1 MKLAVVTPRYGREV
15 AGGAET
21 AARLLATRLATR
33 PGFTVTVLT
42 TCALDTTTWEDHYPS
57 GATDVDGVRVHR
69 FPVRRRRAADF
80 DACTDLVVRR
90 GRRVT
95 EREQRA
101 WIEKQGPVA
110 PDLIEAIAH
119 CDGDAISF
127 HPFLYHPT
135 VAGLPRVA
143 DRAVLHPA
151 AHDEPMLR
159 LPLYRSVFG
168 GAAGL
173 AYWSEPERH
182 LVERSFAVASKPAVV
197 VGLGVDV
204 GEGSAAEARRVLDLD
219 DRPYLLCLGRVDD
232 GKGARLLAECFAHY
246 KARRPGPLRLVFA
259 GPVINAPTAHP
270 DIVTVGAVTEAVKWG
285 LLRGASALVS
295 PSAFESFSIVLMEAW
310 SVGTPALVN
319 SRCAVTLDHARR
331 SGGALAFASYAELE
345 VELDRLA
352 PSPTSPASTALRAAL
367 GRAGQDYANAHYR
380 WPEVIDRYATFLQAI
395 SARADRAQQLSD

>member
-1 MKLAVVTPRYGREV
+1 VKLAVVTPRYGHEV

-33 PGFTVTVLT
+33 PGFAVTVLT
-42 TCALDTTTWEDHYPS
+42 TCALDATTWDDHYPT
-57 GATDVDGVRVHR
+57 GTTELDGVRVER
-69 FPVRRRRAADF
+69 FPVEGPRSPDF

-90 GRRVT
+90 GRRGT
-95 EREQRA
+95 EGEQRE

-110 PDLIEAIAH
+110 PGLIDAIAQ
-119 CDGDAISF
+119 CDADAIAF

-168 GAAGL
+168 SAAGL

-182 LVERSFAVASKPAVV
+182 LVEQRFMVASKPAVV
-197 VGLGVDV
+197 VGLGVDA
-204 GEGSAAEARRVLDLD
+204 GEGTEAEARRVLHLD
-219 DRPYLLCLGRVDD
+219 DRPYVLCLGRVDD

-246 KARRPGPLRLVFA
+246 KDRRGGLLQLVFA
-259 GPVINAPTAHP
+259 GPVVNAPPAHR
-270 DIVTVGAVTEAVKWG
+270 DIVTVGAVSDAVKWG
-285 LLRGASALVS
+285 LLRGAWALVS

-319 SRCAVTLDHARR
+319 ARCSVTVDHADR
-331 SGGALAFASYAELE
+331 SGGALAFANYADLE
-345 VELDRLA
+345 VELDRLTG
-352 PSPTSPASTALRAAL
+352 SVTLRAAL
-367 GRAGQDYANAHYR
+367 GRAGQAYVDRHYT
-380 WPEVIDRYATFLQAI
+380 WKDVIDRYATFVQGI
-395 SARADRAQQLSD
+395 